1 MLLLLML
8 ASLLGVKEE
17 EEEEEYLGDFPVI
30 CAVEFGREK
39 SAFCLTINVNK

>member
-17 EEEEEYLGDFPVI
+17 EEEYLGDFTVI
-30 CAVEFGREK
+30 CAVEFGREE

>member
-17 EEEEEYLGDFPVI
+17 EEEEYLGDFTVI
-30 CAVEFGREK
+30 CAVEFGREE